1 MGLAAV
7 MGRAEVTTRGSECVR
22 WRSGDVMD
30 LEDLFDYVCSILI
43 LSRAWSRCGQNRQ
56 NGI

>member
-7 MGRAEVTTRGSECVR
+7 MGRAKVTTRGSECVR
-22 WRSGDVMD
+22 WRSVDVKD
-30 LEDLFDYVCSILI
+30 LEDLFDYVCPISI
-43 LSRAWSRCGQNRQ
+43 LSRARFRCGQNGQ